1 MTQFVGTHFG
11 KLDRKGRISVPA
23 QFRAELE
30 SAATS
35 HLVFRTSHEH
45 PCIEARSRPVF
56 QKIIDSVQ
64 SLPHFSEEREVLE
77 ATLISG
83 SEMLRI
89 DGDGR
94 LILPNAMIIEV
105 VLGEQVAF
113 LGKGDRF
120 EIWNEAAAL
129 AHIADAKQK
138 MREKRLTVAASA
150 LPTTPRA
157 VS

>member
-30 SAATS
+30 AAATS

-56 QKIIDSVQ
+56 QRMLDSVQ
-64 SLPHFSEEREVLE
+64 ALPHFSEEREVLE
-77 ATLISG
+77 TTLIAG

-94 LILPNAMIIEV
+94 LILPESMIAEV
-105 VLGEQVAF
+105 ELGDQVAF

-120 EIWNEAAAL
+120 EIWNEATAR
-129 AHIADAKQK
+129 AHVAEAKLR
-138 MREKRLTVAASA
+138 MREKRLTVAASV

-157 VS
+157 VP